1 MLLASFVYF
10 VLAVLFNTVYSP
22 RPQQIMTPPSHL
34 IDPILLQTIPRDR
47 NHWSHIRQ
55 AAPQPIS
62 NANMTLMQLSGAR
75 GPEAFARVMCVPDV
89 EVANLWTGRSSNAT
103 YLTSGEVE
111 GVAGAYGEEVEG
123 HQAFRRF
130 VD

>member
-10 VLAVLFNTVYSP
+10 LLAVLFNTVYSP

-47 NHWSHIRQ
+47 NHWSHVRQ
-55 AAPQPIS
+55 AAPQPIPD
-62 NANMTLMQLSGAR
+62 ANMALMQLSGAR
-75 GPEAFARVMCVPDV
+75 GPEAFARVMCVPDI
-89 EVANLWTGRSSNAT
+89 EVANLWTGRSSDAA
-103 YLTSGEVE
+103 YLTRGEVE
-111 GVAGAYGEEVEG
+111 CVAGADGEEAGG
-123 HQAFRRF
+123 HEAFGRF